1 MTIHPTSA
9 IIKIPNEEG
18 TSPRV
23 KKKNFKKLK
32 KPLDKPLR
40 VWYNKGT
47 KGEGRNGRTEAHE
60 SDVRRN
66 PTKTPTARCVGL
78 RYTNVNQCRFAEVM
92 TDDAYYKAKKT
103 FKKPLDKAL
112 KMWYNEST
120 KRGREVLPIDLL
132 SPLPLNFLKKVEKT
146 S

>member
-1 MTIHPTSA
+1 MRRGPPQESRKKTS
-9 IIKIPNEEG
+9 
-18 TSPRV
+18 
-23 KKKNFKKLK
+23 KKLK

-66 PTKTPTARCVGL
+66 PTKTPTAWCVGM
-78 RYTNVNQCRFAEVM
+78 RYTNVNQSRFAEVM
-92 TDDAYYKAKKT
+92 TDYAYYKAKKNSIYLLT
-103 FKKPLDKAL
+103 SDVRCAILIVQ
-112 KMWYNEST
+112 
-120 KRGREVLPIDLL
+120 RGRSPPHDLL
-132 SPLPLNFLKKVEKT
+132 PPPSQNFQKKIEKT